1 MLQYGGFV
9 MSLSINIVLPDGKIV
24 KESVKANSTF
34 LGLSKKYQEN
44 FDCTIVGAVF
54 NNELCE
60 LRKEIESDG
69 TVEFITLKDKDGYLF
84 YLRSLFFVLIKAS
97 SEVFPH
103 AILHIEYSIGNGYYC
118 WFEGLEW
125 IEQSEVDKIVSRM
138 KELINSDIPFVRK
151 RVPTWAAIEEFRK
164 NGLMDKVSLFKIR
177 KDKSTSV
184 YSLDSTVGYFFGYL
198 VPSTGYLG
206 NFSLNY
212 YNKGLILVPP
222 EKSCPQILPSFQDS
236 PKYFSIIKENSQ
248 WLDILE
254 MDTCAKLNDLIRE
267 GKNRDLV
274 LISEALHEKKLSKIA
289 DEIYRRHKVI
299 KVVSIAGPSSSGKTT
314 TAHRLAVQ
322 LKVNGLKPFLISL
335 DDYFV
340 DRERTPKDKNGD
352 HDYESIS
359 AINVKLFNENLED
372 LMKGHEIEL
381 PHYDFKTG
389 SSAKSGKKLVLPE
402 NGVLI
407 VEGIHCLN
415 PDLYQNVPNQKIY
428 RIYVSALTALN
439 IDNHNRIPTTDGR
452 LLRRMVR
459 DSKYRGYS
467 AVDTLKRWAA
477 VRKGEEKNIFPY
489 QEQADIMFNSSLIYE
504 FSVLKKH
511 AEPLLLEIPKNAP
524 EHREVKRL
532 LKFLSFFENMDET
545 AIPPN
550 SILREF
556 IGGSVFR

>member
-1 MLQYGGFV
+1 MTKV
-9 MSLSINIVLPDGKIV
+9 AMKVILPDGKNV
-24 KESVKANSTF
+24 KESIDSGSSF
-34 LGLSKKYQEN
+34 LDLSKKYAGK
-44 FDCTIVGAVF
+44 FDSAIVGAVF
-54 NNELCE
+54 NNELTE
-60 LRKEIESDG
+60 LRKEIVEDG
-69 TVEFITLKDKDGYLF
+69 VVEFITLKDKDGYLF

-97 SEVFPH
+97 SEIFPH
-103 AILHIEYSIGNGYYC
+103 AVLHIEYSIGNGYYC

-125 IEQSEVDKIVSRM
+125 IEQSEVDQIVKKM
-138 KELINSDIPFVRK
+138 KELIASDIPFIRK
-151 RVPTWAAIEEFRK
+151 RVPTWVAIEEFRK
-164 NGLMDKVSLFKIR
+164 KGLMDKVSLFKIR
-177 KDKSTSV
+177 QDKSTSI
-184 YSLDSTVGYFFGYL
+184 YSLDSTIGYFFGYL

-206 NFSLNY
+206 SFSLNY
-212 YNKGLILVPP
+212 YNKGLILVAP
-222 EKSCPQILPSFQDS
+222 ERSTPDLLPSFQDS
-236 PKYFSIIKENSQ
+236 PKYFNIIKEHSE

-254 MDTCAKLNDLIRE
+254 MDTCAKLNDLIRD
-267 GKNRDLV
+267 GKSRYLV

-322 LKVNGLKPFLISL
+322 LKVNGLKPYLISL

-340 DRERTPKDKNGD
+340 EREKTPKDEKGD

-359 AINVKLFNENLED
+359 AINVKLFNENLDD

-381 PHYDFKTG
+381 PHYNFKTG
-389 SSAKSGKKLVLPE
+389 KNIKSGKKLVLPE

-407 VEGIHCLN
+407 IEGIHCLN
-415 PDLYQNVPNQKIY
+415 PDLYQSVPDHKIY

-452 LLRRMVR
+452 LIRRMVR
-459 DSKYRGYS
+459 DSKYRGYT
-467 AVDTLKRWAA
+467 ALETLKRWSA
-477 VRKGEEKNIFPY
+477 VRKGESRNIFPY
-489 QEQADIMFNSSLIYE
+489 QEQADIMFNSSLVYE

-511 AEPLLLEIPKNAP
+511 AEPLLLDIPKEAP
-524 EHREVKRL
+524 EHREAKRL

-556 IGGSVFR
+556 IGGSIFR